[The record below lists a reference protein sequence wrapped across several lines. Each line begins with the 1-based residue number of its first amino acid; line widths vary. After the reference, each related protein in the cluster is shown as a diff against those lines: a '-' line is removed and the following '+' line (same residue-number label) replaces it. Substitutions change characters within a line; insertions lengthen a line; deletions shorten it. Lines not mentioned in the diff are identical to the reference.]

1 MKLDLFT
8 PWLLMNAIK
17 LLFIFFRQRHYRNE
31 IRIAKC
37 GKHLILKLKNI
48 IQIHSKVA
56 TKVWILES
64 ILDLSQRI
72 GVVSPLVSLTFWVIS
87 SKSLPSSGWHSPSK
101 VSAST
106 LHSLYAKESR
116 AEGGCILLFISYPHQ
131 PSSSEVVSSCNF
143 LSFL

>member
-1 MKLDLFT
+1 
-8 PWLLMNAIK
+8 MNAIK

-101 VSAST
+101 FQLPHCIVYM
-106 LHSLYAKESR
+106 LKR
-116 AEGGCILLFISYPHQ
+116 AELREAASSYLSAIHTSLAALRSSPAAIFCLFYNLLNL
-131 PSSSEVVSSCNF
+131 C
-143 LSFL
+143 